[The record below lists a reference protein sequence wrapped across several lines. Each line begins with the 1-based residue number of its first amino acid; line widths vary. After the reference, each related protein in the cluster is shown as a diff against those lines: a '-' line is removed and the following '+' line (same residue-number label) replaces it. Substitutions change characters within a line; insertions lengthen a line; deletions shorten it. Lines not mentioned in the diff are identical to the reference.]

1 MHLKFFVRVLLAY
14 DDIDTN
20 EIPFSLDQI
29 ANATSTQ
36 LKGMIEV
43 SLFRIQIQ
51 PRYTEI
57 SHFPTGLLTM
67 IILRNQKETDFRM
80 RLEP

>member
-1 MHLKFFVRVLLAY
+1 MDVKFSVRVLAAY

-36 LKGMIEV
+36 LKAMIEV
-43 SLFRIQIQ
+43 GTPRITSHSYSAPASAENIFNTR
-51 PRYTEI
+51 PR
-57 SHFPTGLLTM
+57 
-67 IILRNQKETDFRM
+67 
-80 RLEP
+80 

>member
-43 SLFRIQIQ
+43 SLFRIQIH
-51 PRYTEI
+51 T
-57 SHFPTGLLTM
+57 
-67 IILRNQKETDFRM
+67 
-80 RLEP
+80 

>member
-43 SLFRIQIQ
+43 SL
-51 PRYTEI
+51 YWSTSI
-57 SHFPTGLLTM
+57 SLKPQK
-67 IILRNQKETDFRM
+67 NQNKPKVIVRVS
-80 RLEP
+80 RLIRWT